1 MKTAVYIGR
10 FQPVHDGH
18 IETIKQAL
26 NENDQLIILIGSYNR
41 LPTIKNPFDVET
53 RKELLTKAI
62 MDAYGEKIYKEWTD
76 FPFSQDSVMRNID
89 FGYVRDY
96 LYNDYK
102 WLSEVYNVS
111 IQLGATDDDS
121 TTLYGCKKDESSYY
135 LDMFPRWN
143 LNTVPYFGQLDSTD
157 IRNEIFNTDDLK
169 HDSGC
174 SESVRDYLLKWV
186 GTENYTLRKS
196 EFEYYRDYQNSWS
209 SSPFTPIHNT
219 TDSIVIRSGCVLLI
233 KRKFPNDVWALAGGF
248 LDPSERIKDGAIRE
262 LKEET
267 RIKVTQEELKK
278 SIVDYKVFDHPE
290 RSLRGRVITHCF
302 LIDLGNGHMPSVKGD
317 SDASGAVW
325 VPIAD
330 VMKMEDKLF
339 EDHYDIIVNMI
350 SKY

>member
-26 NENDQLIILIGSYNR
+26 DENDQLIILIGSYNR
-41 LPTIKNPFDVET
+41 LPTIKNPFTIDQ
-53 RKELLTKAI
+53 RKNLLTMAI
-62 MDAYGEKIYKEWTD
+62 QEAHNEDIHTKWSD
-76 FPFSQDSVMRNID
+76 FPFSKDSVMHKIE

-96 LYNDYK
+96 MYNDYK
-102 WLSEVYNVS
+102 WLSEVYNTS
-111 IQLGATDDDS
+111 MQLGATDDDS
-121 TTLYGCKKDESSYY
+121 TTLYGCKKDDSSYY

-143 LNTVPYFGQLDSTD
+143 LNTMPYFKELDSTD
-157 IRNEIFNTDDLK
+157 IRNKIFIHGKIGHGT
-169 HDSGC
+169 GC
-174 SESVRDYLLKWV
+174 SRRVTDYLNKWV
-186 GTENYTLRKS
+186 GSPEYVLRKE
-196 EFEYYRDYQNSWS
+196 EFEYYKNYKESWS
-209 SSPFTPIHNT
+209 SSPFEPIHNT
-219 TDSIVIRSGCVLLI
+219 TDSVVIRSGCVLLI
-233 KRKFPNDVWALAGGF
+233 KRKFPNDVWALPGGF
-248 LDPSERIKDGAIRE
+248 LDPSEPIKDGAIRE

-267 RIKVTQEELKK
+267 RIKGYQEDLKK
-278 SIVDYKVFDHPE
+278 SIVEYKVFDHPQ

-302 LIDLGNGHMPSVKGD
+302 LIDLGNGHMPAVKGD

-339 EDHYDIIVNMI
+339 EDHYDIIVNMT